1 VLPASVLLPNLQVL
15 PGERFGKMSFLPSV
29 NCARPHAF
37 LLFLSLAAGTV
48 GNWQARAQENVA
60 PQKAAPALGT
70 VKAIAE
76 KSLVLTTD
84 AGTELNIQF
93 SPTMRVLRV
102 EPGSKTLKDAVTIP
116 LTDLAVGDRVL
127 VRGETG
133 AQANAMVAGTIVA
146 MKKED
151 IAKKQAKER
160 EEWQRHGIGG
170 LVKSVDPAK
179 EIIVISTLG
188 ASGTKEVLIHAPV
201 GAILRRYS
209 SNSVNFDDAKV
220 APFTEIKAGDQ
231 LRARGSPSAEG
242 SEFTA
247 DEIVSGTFQNISGTI
262 ASIDAAKGTLA
273 VADLVTK
280 KNVELE
286 VTSDSQMRQLSA
298 QIAQRIAMRLKGTS
312 PDANGSSGNSGSSA
326 APQAAAAQAAASSAR
341 QGAAAGNTGPGAG
354 QRGNSDVQ
362 QMLSRLPTS
371 PLGDFQKGDAVMI
384 VATAGANGSHP
395 TVITLLGGVE
405 AILQSAPQGQASSI
419 LTPWSLNSGGG
430 GDSGTQ

>member
-1 VLPASVLLPNLQVL
+1 MLPASVLLPNLQVF
-15 PGERFGKMSFLPSV
+15 PGERFGEMSFLPSV
-29 NCARPHAF
+29 NCARPGAF
-37 LLFLSLAAGTV
+37 LLFLALAVGTT
-48 GNWQARAQENVA
+48 GNWQARAQENA
-60 PQKAAPALGT
+60 TPQKAAPALGT
-70 VKAIAE
+70 IKAIAE

-84 AGTELNIQF
+84 AGAELNIQF

-133 AQANAMVAGTIVA
+133 AQTNVLVAGTIVA

-151 IAKKQAKER
+151 IAKKQARER

-188 ASGTKEVLIHAPV
+188 ASGTKELVIHAPV
-201 GAILRRYS
+201 GTILRRYS
-209 SNSVNFDDAKV
+209 PNSVNFDDAKV
-220 APFTEIKAGDQ
+220 APLTEIKAGDQ
-231 LRARGSPSAEG
+231 LRARGSRSAEG

-247 DEIVSGTFQNISGTI
+247 DEIVSGTFHNISGTI

-280 KNVELE
+280 KNVELD
-286 VTSDSQMRQLSA
+286 VTSDSQMRKLSA

-312 PDANGSSGNSGSSA
+312 PDANGSNGNSGSSA
-326 APQAAAAQAAASSAR
+326 APQ
-341 QGAAAGNTGPGAG
+341 GAAAGPNGNAGPGAG

-362 QMLSRLPTS
+362 QMLSRLPIS

-395 TVITLLGGVE
+395 TIITLLGGVE
-405 AILQSAPQGQASSI
+405 VILQSAPQGQATSI